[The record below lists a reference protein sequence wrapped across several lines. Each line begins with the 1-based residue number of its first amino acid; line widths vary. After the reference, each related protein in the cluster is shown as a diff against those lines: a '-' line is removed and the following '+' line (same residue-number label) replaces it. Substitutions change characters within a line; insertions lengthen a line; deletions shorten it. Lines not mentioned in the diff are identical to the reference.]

1 MCVDTCVA
9 LHVGPFII
17 ARRHIYRAFRELG
30 RVGRTLFLL
39 RYISNTEVRRVIRAE
54 TTKIETYNELLDWVS
69 FGGPVIKSGPD
80 GGGLA
85 SSSSSSSS
93 ASRLCQWASATCRVC
108 YGPSRKLSAVPIA
121 PLRSARSGRTR
132 ARTRTPIST
141 ASRCCA
147 RPTAGREDVI
157 VPSA

>member
-1 MCVDTCVA
+1 MRRTSRSTGTGVIHRHTSEDVSMSFFGEKRDGVTA
-9 LHVGPFII
+9 FAIFDPASERAISKMADQ
-17 ARRHIYRAFRELG
+17 ARFD
-30 RVGRTLFLL
+30 
-39 RYISNTEVRRVIRAE
+39 N
-54 TTKIETYNELLDWVS
+54 
-69 FGGPVIKSGPD
+69 PD

-85 SSSSSSSS
+85 SSS
-93 ASRLCQWASATCRVC
+93 ASRLCQWASVTCRVC